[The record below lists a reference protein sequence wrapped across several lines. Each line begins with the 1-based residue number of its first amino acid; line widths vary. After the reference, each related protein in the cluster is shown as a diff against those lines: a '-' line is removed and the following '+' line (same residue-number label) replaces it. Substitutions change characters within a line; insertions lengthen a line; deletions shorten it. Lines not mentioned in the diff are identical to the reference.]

1 MLLLVLAMIFVVIA
15 LTRPGP
21 NRLFRGRYRRHARDK
36 QPSGGRDATAGLRD
50 PTRRF

>member
-21 NRLFRGRYRRHARDK
+21 NRLFRGRYRRQPQDK
-36 QPSGGRDATAGLRD
+36 GLSGGPDATAGLRD
-50 PTRRF
+50 PTRPF